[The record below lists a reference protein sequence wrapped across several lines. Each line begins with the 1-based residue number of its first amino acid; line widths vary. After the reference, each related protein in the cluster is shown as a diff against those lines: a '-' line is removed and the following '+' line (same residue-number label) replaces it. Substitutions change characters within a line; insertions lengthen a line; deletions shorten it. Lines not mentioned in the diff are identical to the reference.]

1 MFAPE
6 RNLFR
11 RSTKISQ
18 TGVLYKRITAERDY
32 LGNYRLIEVVFVRK
46 LYRFGVEC
54 QCRQSDVSDDVH
66 KMGARML
73 RTIAGSFLLIGALVA
88 AFATSPSA
96 APLQKPD
103 QIRGNCSGDDTYFP
117 PDSSGAYA
125 CLKKDG
131 GGITCGGAS
140 EEYKKTCETWSASGG
155 PPGRAPGAVRS
166 AAQKKAEKAAAD
178 RAAAD
183 KARADKAA
191 GDKAAADKA
200 AAEKAKASKPTAD
213 KPTTDKPTTDK
224 PSTDKSTTDKSTT
237 DKSTTDKSTTDKST
251 TAKPPPAAAANVHDC
266 SGIKL
271 NCGSWAPK
279 GGNTCRTCQLAQCK
293 TENGGEVVAGNKT
306 QNECYEGHGTPGQDL
321 R

>member
-1 MFAPE
+1 
-6 RNLFR
+6 
-11 RSTKISQ
+11 
-18 TGVLYKRITAERDY
+18 
-32 LGNYRLIEVVFVRK
+32 
-46 LYRFGVEC
+46 
-54 QCRQSDVSDDVH
+54 
-66 KMGARML
+66 ML

-88 AFATSPSA
+88 AFAASTSA

-140 EEYKKTCETWSASGG
+140 EEYKKTCENWSASGG
-155 PPGRAPGAVRS
+155 APGRAPGAVRS

-183 KARADKAA
+183 KAKADKAA
-191 GDKAAADKA
+191 ADKAAADKA

-213 KPTTDKPTTDK
+213 KPTTDKPSTDK
-224 PSTDKSTTDKSTT
+224 PS
-237 DKSTTDKSTTDKST
+237 TDKSTTDKST
-251 TAKPPPAAAANVHDC
+251 TAKPPPAASANVHDC
-266 SGIKL
+266 PGIKL